1 MKPAVILA
9 LLFLAFAA
17 AGTSDYQVA
26 AGMAAERAAPV
37 MLAADAR
44 P

>member
-1 MKPAVILA
+1 MKTAAILA

-17 AGTSDYQVA
+17 AGASDYQVA
-26 AGMAAERAAPV
+26 AGMAAELAGPV
-37 MLAADAR
+37 AIASGSR

>member
-1 MKPAVILA
+1 MKTAAILA

-26 AGMAAERAAPV
+26 LGMAAEHAAPF